1 MIENK
6 GVAGGMLAKVNTIS
20 HLGLDSQ
27 LIEIEADM
35 SNGLPGFIVV
45 GLANKAVDEAKE
57 RVRSAIKNS
66 NLNLPP
72 RRITLNLAPANLPK
86 NGSNFDL
93 AMAVS
98 LLVASKQV
106 NLISPKSAF
115 YGELGLDGTTRPVPG
130 AIAAAQVCVEQGLD
144 TLYISQEVAN
154 QAAMVKDLT
163 VYPVKSLFD
172 LYKHL
177 IGEKLIAPL
186 ITTGV
191 KQDSIKAEV
200 DLSEIYGQN
209 QAKRAVEIAASGNH
223 NILLSGPPGSGKSM
237 LAKALVGLL
246 PAPSYEESLEITKI
260 HSLAGQ
266 TTDSII
272 CTRPYRNPHH
282 TASNIA
288 LIGGGQWPK
297 PGEISLAHRGV
308 LFLDELPEF
317 QRNVLEV
324 LRQPLEEGRVTISR
338 ATTSQSYPA
347 RFLLVAAQNPC
358 PCGYAGDQE
367 STCTCSPNQV
377 QRYSQK
383 VSGPLL
389 DRMDLVVNVERVK
402 KSYLINAQTTEATKD
417 VKKRVL
423 TARGI
428 QSKRFEAIGITSNN
442 EMNNKQ
448 IQQYCELSNQA
459 RELIDKAIT
468 SLKLSARAY
477 MRVLKVSR
485 TIADMDNSIEITTNH
500 LSEALQYRI

>member
-35 SNGLPGFIVV
+35 SNGLPGFIIV

-72 RRITLNLAPANLPK
+72 RRITLNLAPADIPK
-86 NGSNFDL
+86 NGSSFDL

-98 LLVASKQV
+98 LLLASKQIGS
-106 NLISPKSAF
+106 ISPKTAF
-115 YGELGLDGTTRPVPG
+115 YGELGLDGTTRPVLG
-130 AIAAAQVCVEQGLD
+130 AIAAAQACVEHGLD
-144 TLYISQEVAN
+144 ELYVTSEVAS
-154 QAAMVKDLT
+154 QAAMVEGIM
-163 VYPVKSLFD
+163 VYPVQSLFE
-172 LYKHL
+172 LYRHL
-177 IGEKLIAPL
+177 IGEKKIIPLAPGQL
-186 ITTGV
+186 V
-191 KQDSIKAEV
+191 QAEHEAEV
-200 DLSEIYGQN
+200 DLSEVYGQA
-209 QAKRAVEIAASGNH
+209 QAKRAIEIAASGNH

-246 PAPSYEESLEITKI
+246 PAPSYEESMEITKI

-266 TTDSII
+266 VTNTII
-272 CTRPYRNPHH
+272 NTRPYRNPHH

-324 LRQPLEEGRVTISR
+324 LRQPLEEGRVTIAR

-358 PCGYAGDQE
+358 PCGYAGDQD
-367 STCTCSPNQV
+367 SSCTCTPNQV
-377 QRYSQK
+377 QRYSHK
-383 VSGPLL
+383 ISGPLL

-402 KSYLINAQTTEATKD
+402 KSQLINAKPAEPTKK

-423 TARGI
+423 SARSRQIQRFKNEGI
-428 QSKRFEAIGITSNN
+428 NSNN

-448 IQQYCELSNQA
+448 IQKYCELNDQA
-459 RELIDKAIT
+459 RDLLDKAIT
-468 SLKLSARAY
+468 NLKLSARAY

-485 TIADMDNSIEITTNH
+485 TIADMEDSQQISTGHIA
-500 LSEALQYRI
+500 EALQYRI